1 MKEYVKNSFKKSMKE
16 RKEYH
21 IYDVPV
27 FLINK
32 FPPSIDANY
41 IFSSVEDSISSKF
54 LRGVEGIY
62 VGNFPELK
70 DRNIQAF
77 NKDGAIYL
85 SSFEDFP
92 DISPDL
98 IVRDIIHEIAHSVE
112 TNFYELIYGDFSI
125 EREYVGK
132 KKRIVDL
139 LIGQDY
145 RFHKK
150 IFFSDEFVDE
160 LDDFLYKTVGYN
172 KLSVLSAGLFISP
185 YSITSIR
192 EYFANAF
199 EEYLEGN
206 TKYVQQ
212 ISPMVYNKI
221 ENLMEIQ

>member
-1 MKEYVKNSFKKSMKE
+1 MKDYLQSSFKKSMKE

-21 IYDVPV
+21 IHSVPV
-27 FLINK
+27 YLLNR
-32 FPPSIDANY
+32 FPESIDAEY
-41 IFSSVEDSISSKF
+41 VFDSVEDSISPKF
-54 LRGVEGIY
+54 LGGIEAVY
-62 VGNFPELK
+62 VGKFPELK

-77 NKDGAIYL
+77 NRDGAIFL
-85 SSFEDFP
+85 SSFEDHP

-112 TNFYELIYGDFSI
+112 ITFYELIYGDYSI

-145 RFHKK
+145 KFPKK

-160 LDDFLYKTVGYN
+160 LDDFLYKTVGYD
-172 KLSVLSAGLFISP
+172 KLSILSAGLFISP

-221 ENLMEIQ
+221 ENLMEI

>member
-1 MKEYVKNSFKKSMKE
+1 MKDYLQNSFKKSMKE
-16 RKEYH
+16 RKEYNIH
-21 IYDVPV
+21 SVPV
-27 FLINK
+27 YILHR
-32 FPPSIDANY
+32 FPESIDIEY
-41 IFSSVEDSISSKF
+41 VLDSVEDSISPKF
-54 LRGVEGIY
+54 LRGIETVY

-77 NKDGAIYL
+77 NRDGAIFL
-85 SSFEDFP
+85 SSFEDYP

-112 TNFYELIYGDFSI
+112 VTFYELIYGDYSI

-139 LIGQDY
+139 LIGQGY
-145 RFHKK
+145 KFPKK

-160 LDDFLYKTVGYN
+160 LDDFLYKTVGYD
-172 KLSVLSAGLFISP
+172 KLSILSAGLFISP

-221 ENLMEIQ
+221 ENLMEI